1 MCPPGY
7 HAKAVLAGARFS
19 REPGGE
25 GDVLRECPLRG
36 GGDFRAC
43 RYVLDIPTYLG
54 CPRRFKMKREKER
67 RGGGEER
74 PVSPGLL
81 PEGEARR
88 DDTIRDDTS
97 EQVSERAMQW
107 RREAGSG
114 GEKGGEPPLWKRW
127 LRVRRR

>member
-54 CPRRFKMKREKER
+54 CPRMFKMKREKEG
-67 RGGGEER
+67 RGGGRVETR
-74 PVSPGLL
+74 L
-81 PEGEARR
+81 PWFVARGRSETRR
-88 DDTIRDDTS
+88 DDTR
-97 EQVSERAMQW
+97 
-107 RREAGSG
+107 
-114 GEKGGEPPLWKRW
+114 
-127 LRVRRR
+127 